1 MSSGPVWTHI
11 LCGENAITKWRNL
24 LGPTKVLKT
33 VYDQPDSIRGRFGLT
48 DTRNCAHGSD
58 SQVTAMREIKFFY
71 PNFNPDLWYKT
82 EHKLFMHDMV
92 YFDHDLFEHH
102 SSYSKNYIENVAPS

>member
-1 MSSGPVWTHI
+1 MLFPSDRNIKIPYIIKNVINTHSVFFF
-11 LCGENAITKWRNL
+11 N
-24 LGPTKVLKT
+24 V
-33 VYDQPDSIRGRFGLT
+33 F
-48 DTRNCAHGSD
+48 SD